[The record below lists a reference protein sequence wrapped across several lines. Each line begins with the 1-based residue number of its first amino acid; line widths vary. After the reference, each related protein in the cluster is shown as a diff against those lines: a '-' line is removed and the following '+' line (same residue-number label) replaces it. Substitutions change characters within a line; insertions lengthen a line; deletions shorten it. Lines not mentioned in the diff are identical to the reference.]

1 MNHNIKTAYSYFTGR
16 LANNGKYAALDQAVI
31 SIANFAASI
40 LLAAWVSPTELGVYT
55 LGFLAIYFVRS
66 VQNGVT
72 VQPLNTY
79 GAVQSDQAF
88 KPFFTVLAIQQ
99 GFLSILTG
107 MAAALLGW
115 ILIKT
120 GNDTLGPAVLV
131 LWFAFPAWQL
141 QEFLRRAFYTRGLV
155 QNALW
160 ISLSTNLVRLGFLV
174 LMARLGPISGLT
186 GLNAIAWGSMVGTLL
201 GLWLGRGF
209 FTQNWGAPLSVW
221 RENFRFGRWIL
232 GASLADWVVVDL
244 YPILMAGMI
253 SFAAAGVYQT
263 LQNLVAPIHV
273 LLRAVD
279 TFATPLLAKTF
290 DQFGWGKFKK
300 RLALI
305 YLLTGLPV
313 LLFLTLVLF
322 FTPKLLFL
330 LKGDTYLPFADGIY
344 LMALYYV
351 FLFINRPMQLAFRAL
366 RQGKQ
371 IFLANLLAMVSMI
384 ALGFWLIRKW
394 GIYGAIGGQGLNAF
408 IICLVLIIAFYQ
420 YNQQHHAVNDSY

>member
-1 MNHNIKTAYSYFTGR
+1 MNHNFKSLYGFVTGR
-16 LANNGKYAALDQAVI
+16 MADNGKFAALDQAVI
-31 SIANFAASI
+31 SLANFAASI

-55 LGFLAIYFVRS
+55 LGFLAIYFVRAI
-66 VQNGVT
+66 QNGVT

-79 GAVQSDQAF
+79 GAAQSDQDF
-88 KPFFTVLAIQQ
+88 KPFFTALGIQQ
-99 GFLSILTG
+99 GLLSILTSL
-107 MAAALLGW
+107 AAALLGW

-120 GNDTLGPAVLV
+120 GNDTLGPAVLA

-160 ISLSTNLVRLGFLV
+160 ISLSTNLVRVGLLI
-174 LMARLGPISGLT
+174 LLAYQRPITGLT
-186 GLNAIAWGSMVGTLL
+186 GLNVIGWGSLVGTLL
-201 GLWLGRGF
+201 GLWLARDY
-209 FTQNWGAPLSVW
+209 FTKNWGDLLTTW
-221 RENFRFGRWIL
+221 WENFRFGRWIL

-244 YPILMAGMI
+244 YPILMAGLI
-253 SFAAAGVYQT
+253 SFAATGVYQT

-305 YLLTGLPV
+305 YLLAGIPVFGLLV
-313 LLFLTLVLF
+313 VVLF
-322 FTPKLLFL
+322 FTPRLLFL
-330 LKGDTYLPFADGIY
+330 LKGDTYLPYADGIY
-344 LMALYYV
+344 LMALYYTFMFV
-351 FLFINRPMQLAFRAL
+351 NRPLQLAFRAL

-371 IFLANLLAMVSMI
+371 VFLANLLAMVSMI
-384 ALGFWLIRKW
+384 VLGFWLINRW
-394 GIYGAIGGQGLNAF
+394 GIYGAIGGQTLNA
-408 IICLVLIIAFYQ
+408 IIISLVLIIAFYKYNRQ
-420 YNQQHHAVNDSY
+420 YQAGKTPV